1 MRYTIFVFLF
11 LSFHSLVYS
20 QDDDIV
26 RGLVAHFSFDDC
38 ENLGR
43 DDSGNNADATVQ
55 GDPACACGVKNGAI
69 QLDGEDDFL
78 LFLGTISNAFAT
90 IDFTVSLYI
99 KPTNPLG
106 SQDIISKRE
115 SCSVDRAFAIRYI
128 SNSNTI
134 EAQLSQDA
142 NISATVSG
150 QLPFEPCWFHIV
162 FIRRSNRSLLFIDG
176 ELVQEFATPLANRVT
191 IDNDAVLNIANGECV
206 GITDNRF
213 TGLID
218 ELKVFDRALRV
229 EEVSAL
235 NVQPDRIKNEDA
247 IIFLGSTIDIELG
260 ETCAD
265 RFLWTPT
272 IGIDDNRIAEPSIT
286 PISAGTFTYQVN
298 LSDEFCTATD
308 TVQITVIDPEDLP
321 CEAQLPSAFTP
332 NNDGRNDTYGISNA
346 VVLGSKLI
354 DFEIFDRW
362 GGRIFFTT
370 DPTAQWDGRFNG
382 QELNPGV
389 LLYRVRYFC
398 DEEEQVDVGSLT
410 LLR

>member
-11 LSFHSLVYS
+11 FSFHSFVYS
-20 QDDDIV
+20 QDDNIV
-26 RGLVAHFSFDDC
+26 RNLSAYFSFDDC

-43 DDSGNNADATVQ
+43 DDSGNGTAVTIQ
-55 GDPACACGVKNGAI
+55 GDPGCACGVKNGAI
-69 QLDGEDDFL
+69 QLDGQDDYL
-78 LFLGTISNAFAT
+78 LFIGIISNVFQT
-90 IDFTVSLYI
+90 TDFTVSFYI

-134 EAQLSQDA
+134 AAQLSQDA
-142 NISATVSG
+142 NINASVSG

-176 ELVQEFATPLANRVT
+176 ELVEEFATPLANRVS
-191 IDNDAVLNIANGECV
+191 IDNDAVFNIANGECV

-213 TGLID
+213 AGLID
-218 ELKVFDRALRV
+218 ELRVYDRALRV

-235 NVQPDRIKNEDA
+235 NLQPDRIKNEDA
-247 IIFLGSTIDIELG
+247 IIFLGSSVDIELG

-265 RFLWTPT
+265 RFLWTPNM
-272 IGIDDNRIAEPSIT
+272 GIEDQRVAAPSIT
-286 PISAGTFTYQVN
+286 PISEGTFTYQVN

-308 TVQITVIDPEDLP
+308 TVQITVIDPESLP

-346 VVLGSKLI
+346 VVIGDKLI

-362 GGRIFFTT
+362 GGSVFFTT
-370 DPTAQWDGRFNG
+370 DPTAKWDGRFNG

-398 DEEEQVDVGSLT
+398 GEEEQINVGSLT